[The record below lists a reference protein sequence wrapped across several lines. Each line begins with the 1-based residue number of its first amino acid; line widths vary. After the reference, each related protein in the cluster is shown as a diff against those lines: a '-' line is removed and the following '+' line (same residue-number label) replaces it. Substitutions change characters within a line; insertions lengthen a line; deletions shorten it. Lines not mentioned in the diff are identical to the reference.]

1 MRVSEARRRAR
12 RILLAAVALS
22 AAGLAAYVLL

>member
-1 MRVSEARRRAR
+1 MRVNEIRRRLR
-12 RILLAAVALS
+12 RILLTALALS